1 MDSKKIHADFQFVAN
16 RVSSFILETKDVDT
30 SINSAKLDFDFDY
43 NIKKVE
49 KNENNYVGVIE
60 FIVEV
65 KAKIKN
71 AILLKINLKMEG
83 IFIGNPNVLKEET
96 FTSMLELN
104 GVATLSHLGR
114 AYIASTTSISGI
126 NPPIRLPMVNFNKLR
141 ELKKKTD

>member
-30 SINSAKLDFDFDY
+30 STNSAKLDFDFDY

-71 AILLKINLKMEG
+71 VILFKISLKMEG
-83 IFIGNPNVLKEET
+83 IFIGNPNILTEEN

-126 NPPIRLPMVNFNKLR
+126 NPPIRLPMVNFNKLK